1 MKYSLRNQIWLL
13 AFAAAIIVCTPS
25 LALAFQPQR
34 GMDNGQRPSSAAE
47 RNGYQDGLRYGQH
60 DRSVGKP
67 SRPTDSQAYNDAN
80 RGYNFR
86 FGNRDRYKVE
96 YRRGYVRGYQQAYN
110 DRIPSRDGMNRD
122 RRDNNGRD
130 RNDMRDNRNGPTGSA
145 AERRGYEDGLRYGQ
159 HDRNVN
165 KPFRPTDSQA
175 YNDANS
181 GYNSRFGNRD
191 RYKVEYRQGYVKGYE
206 QGYRGSYRR

>member
-1 MKYSLRNQIWLL
+1 MKHSLRNPIWLL
-13 AFAAAIIVCTPS
+13 TFAVAVIVCTPS

-34 GMDNGQRPSSAAE
+34 GMDYGQRPSSAAE
-47 RNGYQDGLRYGQH
+47 RNGYEDGLRYGQH
-60 DRSVGKP
+60 DRNVNKP

-80 RGYNFR
+80 RGYNSR
-86 FGNRDRYKVE
+86 FGSRDRYKVE
-96 YRRGYVRGYQQAYN
+96 YRRGYVNGYEQGYRGNY
-110 DRIPSRDGMNRD
+110 RDNMNRD
-122 RRDNNGRD
+122 RRDNNDRN
-130 RNDMRDNRNGPTGSA
+130 RNDMRGNRNGPVGNA

-181 GYNSRFGNRD
+181 GYNSRFGDRD
-191 RYKVEYRQGYVKGYE
+191 RYKVDYRQGYVKGYE
-206 QGYRGSYRR
+206 QGYRGNYRR